1 MALPILDNFWTV
13 GFFLGDYCTDILSM
27 LTNATQSP
35 VSGEIRVNTVE
46 RDLLEQLAT
55 MPMLDRVELAAV
67 SGRSASAVYEGIDSL
82 ADEHLVARLP
92 HASELVAPTQRF
104 RLTASG
110 LDRLADLSGTTT
122 AALLREQPASEEWLR
137 LLMRRLDAVAVIYR
151 LTAALCEEW
160 FPIRFRWYRSAPS
173 DAAIALPDG
182 RTLAI
187 VRCARTADRTAF
199 ARRIGRLRD
208 GPGFSAALLLMPDEV
223 RLRHARRLAASL
235 PFICFLAQESHAATA
250 SSESRI
256 WRAPSGASAM
266 SLATALGLV
275 SGRGSWGREAT
286 RQRRSPPHSPEPE
299 ADEAD
304 WRLSSRLKPTEK
316 RTLSLLADWP
326 WLPSDD
332 LESLLGVGRRRV
344 SALTAELQRRSLVT
358 ARRLGG
364 RRRLALTDRSLTW
377 FAHRDRTSPLDARRR
392 WSASLLDED
401 APLDWR
407 NVTGARTRQLLR
419 HLDHTE
425 AVHGFA
431 ARLVTQASS
440 MDWDVAQLD
449 PPQRASRYFRHR
461 GRLHSIQ
468 PDAFGLLRGPARY
481 LPFFLEWERRAIR
494 PKTMAARLAPYL
506 RYFEGHRPLDDH
518 GAVPRLLVV
527 FEQDLLATRFMTVAR
542 GEMERTD
549 VQVPLFV
556 SDRERIERAGPLGS
570 IWLTGSDWKRHNAF
584 SNR

>member
-1 MALPILDNFWTV
+1 M
-13 GFFLGDYCTDILSM
+13 
-27 LTNATQSP
+27 
-35 VSGEIRVNTVE
+35 NTVE
-46 RDLLEQLAT
+46 RDLLEQLAV
-55 MPMLDRVELAAV
+55 MPLLDRVELAAV
-67 SGRSASAVYEGIDSL
+67 SGRSPSAVYEGIGSL

-92 HASELVAPTQRF
+92 HASELIAPTQRF

-122 AALLREQPASEEWLR
+122 PALLREHPTSEEWLR
-137 LLMRRLDAVAVIYR
+137 LLMRRLDGIAVIYR

-160 FPIRFRWYRSAPS
+160 FPIRFRWYRSAPA

-187 VRCARTADRTAF
+187 LRCGRTANRTAF

-208 GPGFSAALLLMPDEV
+208 GPAFSAALLLVPDEV

-235 PFICFLAQESHAATA
+235 PFVCFLAQETHTATA
-250 SSESRI
+250 SMESRI

-266 SLATALGLV
+266 SLATSLGLL
-275 SGRGSWGREAT
+275 SGRGSWGREPA
-286 RQRRSPPHSPEPE
+286 RQRRSPPGWTEPE
-299 ADEAD
+299 AGDAD
-304 WRLSSRLKPTEK
+304 WMLSSRLKPAAK
-316 RTLSLLADWP
+316 RTVDLLADWP
-326 WLPSDD
+326 WLAPDH
-332 LESLLGVGRRRV
+332 LTHLLSVGRRRG
-344 SALTAELQRRSLVT
+344 SALTAEMQRRRLVT
-358 ARRLGG
+358 ALSLGG
-364 RRRLALTDRSLTW
+364 RRRLALTDRALTW
-377 FAHRDRTSPLDARRR
+377 LAHRDRTSPADARRR

-401 APLDWR
+401 VPLEWR
-407 NVTGARTRQLLR
+407 NVSGARARQLLR
-419 HLDHTE
+419 HLEHTE

-431 ARLVTQASS
+431 ARLVSQARSI
-440 MDWDVAQLD
+440 DWDVAQLD

-468 PDAFGLLRGPARY
+468 PDAFGLLRGPDRY

-506 RYFEGHRPLDDH
+506 RYFDGRSPLDDH
-518 GAVPRLLVV
+518 GAVPRLLIVL
-527 FEQDLLATRFMTVAR
+527 EQDLLASRFMAVAR

-549 VQVPLFV
+549 VQIPLFV
-556 SDRERIERAGPLGS
+556 SDREQIDSAGPLGS
-570 IWLTGSDWKRHNAF
+570 IWLTGSDWQRHSAF